1 MPSNRRGP
9 DGLTDLERDLCHAID
24 LGMTDQ
30 EAYRTVRPNAKASD
44 LAARSYVCKIRH
56 RPHCSAYLKSLQA
69 KTLARHAH
77 RKDKIVEELALLAF
91 SDLCDFVISGP
102 DGLTVKPL
110 DTLPEGQRRTLS
122 RVSVSKS
129 ARGDTIRLA
138 THDKLSALEK
148 LCRLFGLYFQPDD
161 RAGSDTAMSPV
172 ERAQRLAAIL
182 REGREAK
189 AAEEEKM

>member
-1 MPSNRRGP
+1 MPSTRRGP
-9 DGLTDLERDLCHAID
+9 DGLTDFERDICHAVD
-24 LGMTDQ
+24 RGLVDH
-30 EAYRTVRPNAKASD
+30 EAYRAVRPQSKVAD
-44 LAARSYVCKIRH
+44 EAARQYACKIRH
-56 RPHCSAYLKSLQA
+56 RPHCRAYLKTLQA

-77 RKDKIVEELALLAF
+77 RKDKVIEELALLAF
-91 SDLCDFVISGP
+91 SDVCDFMTSGP

-138 THDKLSALEK
+138 MHDKLAALEK
-148 LCRLFGLYFQPDD
+148 LCRLFGLYAQPDD
-161 RAGSDTAMSPV
+161 PTGLDIAMSPV

-182 REGREAK
+182 REGRAAK
-189 AAEEEKM
+189 AEEDQA